1 METNKQNEIRN
12 AYEHSAQVQCIP
24 ASIKKTT
31 EHSEEDPLVVAPY
44 CRVSTDN
51 KDQLASYELQ
61 CQYYKEYVSKHPGWR
76 LYDIYA
82 DEGISGTSVKKRTDF
97 LRMIAD
103 CKAGKIDMIIVKNI
117 ARFARNVV
125 DCVATVR
132 MYSCYECPASKPE
145 YLKRKS
151 HEPQRLQAIGS
162 LHDVAKQ
169 ILDDEVVIL
178 LRQYGTT
185 LAPGRM
191 GDESRVPKWLL
202 VLAAD
207 RIEELKNARTKQ

>member
-1 METNKQNEIRN
+1 MLM
-12 AYEHSAQVQCIP
+12 
-24 ASIKKTT
+24 SIAHK
-31 EHSEEDPLVVAPY
+31 SSVFPL
-44 CRVSTDN
+44 
-51 KDQLASYELQ
+51 
-61 CQYYKEYVSKHPGWR
+61 R
-76 LYDIYA
+76 L
-82 DEGISGTSVKKRTDF
+82 KR
-97 LRMIAD
+97 L
-103 CKAGKIDMIIVKNI
+103 
-117 ARFARNVV
+117 
-125 DCVATVR
+125 
-132 MYSCYECPASKPE
+132 

-151 HEPQRLQAIGS
+151 REPQRLQAIGN

>member
-1 METNKQNEIRN
+1 MSCYKDGGCGI
-12 AYEHSAQVQCIP
+12 YE
-24 ASIKKTT
+24 
-31 EHSEEDPLVVAPY
+31 
-44 CRVSTDN
+44 
-51 KDQLASYELQ
+51 
-61 CQYYKEYVSKHPGWR
+61 
-76 LYDIYA
+76 
-82 DEGISGTSVKKRTDF
+82 
-97 LRMIAD
+97 
-103 CKAGKIDMIIVKNI
+103 
-117 ARFARNVV
+117 
-125 DCVATVR
+125 

-151 HEPQRLQAIGS
+151 HEPQK

-202 VLAAD
+202 VLAAN

>member
-1 METNKQNEIRN
+1 MSCYKDGGCGI
-12 AYEHSAQVQCIP
+12 YE
-24 ASIKKTT
+24 
-31 EHSEEDPLVVAPY
+31 
-44 CRVSTDN
+44 
-51 KDQLASYELQ
+51 
-61 CQYYKEYVSKHPGWR
+61 
-76 LYDIYA
+76 
-82 DEGISGTSVKKRTDF
+82 
-97 LRMIAD
+97 
-103 CKAGKIDMIIVKNI
+103 
-117 ARFARNVV
+117 
-125 DCVATVR
+125 

-151 HEPQRLQAIGS
+151 REPQRLQAIGN

-202 VLAAD
+202 VSCG
-207 RIEELKNARTKQ
+207 RQNRGVKKCKNKAINSSTFQIGIMVMQT

>member
-1 METNKQNEIRN
+1 M
-12 AYEHSAQVQCIP
+12 
-24 ASIKKTT
+24 
-31 EHSEEDPLVVAPY
+31 
-44 CRVSTDN
+44 
-51 KDQLASYELQ
+51 LAN
-61 CQYYKEYVSKHPGWR
+61 P
-76 LYDIYA
+76 
-82 DEGISGTSVKKRTDF
+82 KRTKDEIVQWIREYF
-97 LRMIAD
+97 AANGND
-103 CKAGKIDMIIVKNI
+103 CCAV
-117 ARFARNVV
+117 
-125 DCVATVR
+125 
-132 MYSCYECPASKPE
+132 
-145 YLKRKS
+145 KRKS
-151 HEPQRLQAIGS
+151 REPQRLQAIGN

>member
-1 METNKQNEIRN
+1 MLILDNFDVVGVPRTF
-12 AYEHSAQVQCIP
+12 
-24 ASIKKTT
+24 SIAEVRILKN
-31 EHSEEDPLVVAPY
+31 
-44 CRVSTDN
+44 R
-51 KDQLASYELQ
+51 
-61 CQYYKEYVSKHPGWR
+61 
-76 LYDIYA
+76 
-82 DEGISGTSVKKRTDF
+82 ISF
-97 LRMIAD
+97 
-103 CKAGKIDMIIVKNI
+103 
-117 ARFARNVV
+117 
-125 DCVATVR
+125 
-132 MYSCYECPASKPE
+132 
-145 YLKRKS
+145 KRKS

>member
-1 METNKQNEIRN
+1 MSKKYDSLGDRMKG
-12 AYEHSAQVQCIP
+12 YE
-24 ASIKKTT
+24 
-31 EHSEEDPLVVAPY
+31 
-44 CRVSTDN
+44 
-51 KDQLASYELQ
+51 
-61 CQYYKEYVSKHPGWR
+61 
-76 LYDIYA
+76 
-82 DEGISGTSVKKRTDF
+82 
-97 LRMIAD
+97 
-103 CKAGKIDMIIVKNI
+103 NI
-117 ARFARNVV
+117 ARNYLTRRIPTIIRV
-125 DCVATVR
+125 DGKAFHTFTRGMEKPFDRILMTTMQNTMKYLCENIQGCVFGYTQSDEITLVLTDYAT
-132 MYSCYECPASKPE
+132 
-145 YLKRKS
+145 
-151 HEPQRLQAIGS
+151 GN

>member
-1 METNKQNEIRN
+1 MSCYKDGGCGI
-12 AYEHSAQVQCIP
+12 YE
-24 ASIKKTT
+24 
-31 EHSEEDPLVVAPY
+31 
-44 CRVSTDN
+44 
-51 KDQLASYELQ
+51 
-61 CQYYKEYVSKHPGWR
+61 
-76 LYDIYA
+76 
-82 DEGISGTSVKKRTDF
+82 
-97 LRMIAD
+97 
-103 CKAGKIDMIIVKNI
+103 
-117 ARFARNVV
+117 
-125 DCVATVR
+125 

-151 HEPQRLQAIGS
+151 REPQRLQAIGN

-178 LRQYGTT
+178 LRQYATT